1 MMSSRIRSGFT
12 AATFSNA
19 SNPPEAVTILYFARL
34 STAFSSMMFV
44 AMSSTARMV

>member
-12 AATFSNA
+12 SATFCSA
-19 SNPPEAVTILYFARL
+19 SKPLDAVTILYFARL
-34 STAFSSMMFV
+34 NTALSSMMFV